1 MFARAYMVTRP
12 ETQSSVT
19 NSAAERVLVLYQG
32 TTFSRAAQT
41 KRELGFSPCYSASR
55 TKSPGTLGLNR
66 LNEKASLYEGHGFS
80 RAVTGLALDGFSH

>member
-1 MFARAYMVTRP
+1 MARALNGFTGC
-12 ETQSSVT
+12 
-19 NSAAERVLVLYQG
+19 VLVLYQG

-55 TKSPGTLGLNR
+55 TKSPGALGLNR
-66 LNEKASLYEGHGFS
+66 LKEKASLNEGHGFS